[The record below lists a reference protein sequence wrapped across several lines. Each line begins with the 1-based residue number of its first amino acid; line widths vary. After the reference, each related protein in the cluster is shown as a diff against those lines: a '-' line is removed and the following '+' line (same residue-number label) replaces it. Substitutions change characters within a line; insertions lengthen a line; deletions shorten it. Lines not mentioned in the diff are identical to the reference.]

1 VVVHGQGAELHDNWV
16 TWAVRIETSPQ
27 RQAGLATGRLHA
39 GCFRM
44 PIENPEQLRQHIEL
58 AIRVELSTIP
68 PYLFAMYS
76 IEDQS
81 SNAALLIRSIVA
93 EEMLHA
99 ALATNLL
106 LAVGGSPRYG
116 GRDYMPIYPMDL
128 PHHRPPLR
136 LDLAPCSTETIQD
149 VFMRI
154 EQPQAHGAPP
164 EPDEFESLGQF
175 YHALEIG
182 LEHVDRRF
190 DVFADC
196 QANSQMSNPGYYKPV
211 TFDVGESG
219 GLLLVDDLESAVA
232 AIEIIIHQGEGLSDA
247 RWADPNH
254 KELTH
259 YHKLAQINDGKSPLG
274 TVRPLRLNPR
284 TADYPESIRV
294 ASDLFNALYR
304 GLYLILDRIFSG
316 GPDQPRAIGLL
327 YLVMGDLM
335 SRTAHFLVEQPLDD
349 GTTAAPTFEFYEFT
363 GESPLEE
370 IRVLADRAASHELD
384 LTSVRDAIEGLSLI
398 L

>member
-1 VVVHGQGAELHDNWV
+1 
-16 TWAVRIETSPQ
+16 
-27 RQAGLATGRLHA
+27 
-39 GCFRM
+39 M
-44 PIENPEQLRQHIEL
+44 PINNPEELRQHIEL

-76 IEDQS
+76 VEDQS
-81 SNAALLIRSIVA
+81 SSAALLIRSIVA

-106 LAVGGSPRYG
+106 LAVGGTPRYG
-116 GRDYMPIYPMDL
+116 GREYMPSYPMDL

-136 LDLAPCSTETIQD
+136 LDLAPCSPEAISD

-154 EQPQAHGAPP
+154 EQPELHGAPP

-182 LEHVDRRF
+182 LEYVDDRF
-190 DVFADC
+190 DVFADP
-196 QANSQMSNPGYYKPV
+196 QTRAQMSNPAYYKPV

-219 GLLLVDDLESAVA
+219 GLLLIVDVESAVE
-232 AIEIIIHQGEGLSDA
+232 AIEIIIHQGEGLSDV
-247 RWADPNH
+247 RWADPSH
-254 KELTH
+254 QELTH
-259 YHKLAQINDGKSPLG
+259 YHKLAQIHEGISPLG
-274 TVRPLRLNPR
+274 RVRPLRSNP
-284 TADYPESIRV
+284 ASVDYPEPIRIV
-294 ASDLFNALYR
+294 SDLFNALYR

-316 GPDQPRAIGLL
+316 GEDQSRAVGLL

-335 SRTAHFLVEQPLDD
+335 SRTARFLVEQELDD
-349 GTTAAPTFEFYEFT
+349 GTFAAPTFEFFEFS
-363 GESPLEE
+363 GDSPLEE
-370 IRVLADRAASHELD
+370 IRVMADRAASHSPD

>member
-1 VVVHGQGAELHDNWV
+1 
-16 TWAVRIETSPQ
+16 
-27 RQAGLATGRLHA
+27 
-39 GCFRM
+39 M
-44 PIENPEQLRQHIEL
+44 PIENPEQLREHIEL
-58 AIRVELSTIP
+58 AIRVELATIP

-81 SNAALLIRSIVA
+81 SSAALLIRSIVA

-106 LAVGGSPRYG
+106 LAVGGTPRYAG
-116 GRDYMPIYPMDL
+116 PDYMPAYPMDL

-136 LDLAPCSTETIQD
+136 LDLAPCSPQTIED

-154 EQPQAHGAPP
+154 EQPQIHGAPP

-182 LEHVDRRF
+182 LELVNDRF
-190 DVFADC
+190 DVFSDP
-196 QANSQMSNPGYYKPV
+196 QAASQMSNPSYYNPV
-211 TFDVGESG
+211 TFDVVESG
-219 GLLLVDDLESAVA
+219 GLLLISDLESAVA

-247 RWADPNH
+247 RWADPSH
-254 KELTH
+254 QELTH
-259 YHKLAQINDGKSPLG
+259 FHKLSQIHDGKSPLG
-274 TVRPLRLNPR
+274 TVRPLRRNAKSAEFP
-284 TADYPESIRV
+284 DEIRV

-304 GLYLILDRIFSG
+304 GLYLTLHRIFAG
-316 GPDQPRAIGLL
+316 EPEQPKAIGLL
-327 YLVMGDLM
+327 YLLMGDLM
-335 SRTAHFLVEQPLDD
+335 SRTAHFLVEQELDD
-349 GTTAAPTFEFYEFT
+349 GTRAAPTFEYYEFE
-363 GESPLEE
+363 GDSPLEE
-370 IRVLADRAASHELD
+370 IRVLADRAASHEPD

>member
-1 VVVHGQGAELHDNWV
+1 
-16 TWAVRIETSPQ
+16 
-27 RQAGLATGRLHA
+27 
-39 GCFRM
+39 M
-44 PIENPEQLRQHIEL
+44 PIDNPEQLRQHIEL

-68 PYLFAMYS
+68 PYLYAMYS

-81 SNAALLIRSIVA
+81 SSAALLIRSIVA

-106 LAVGGSPRYG
+106 LAVGGTPSFG
-116 GRDYMPIYPMDL
+116 GRDYMPVYPMDL

-136 LDLAPCSTETIQD
+136 LDLAPCSLQTIRD

-182 LEHVDRRF
+182 LEHVDQRF
-190 DVFADC
+190 DVFAEPQVD
-196 QANSQMSNPGYYKPV
+196 AQMSNPAYYKPV

-219 GLLLVDDLESAVA
+219 GLLLIDDLESAVA
-232 AIEIIIHQGEGLSDA
+232 AIEIIIHQGEGLSDV

-254 KELTH
+254 QELTH
-259 YHKLAQINDGKSPLG
+259 FHKLAQIHDGQSPLG
-274 TVRPLRLNPR
+274 TVRPLRRNPR
-284 TADYPESIRV
+284 TTDYPEAIRV
-294 ASDLFNALYR
+294 VSDLFNALYR
-304 GLYLILDRIFSG
+304 GVYLTLERIFSG
-316 GPDQPRAIGLL
+316 EPEQGRAIGLL

-335 SRTAHFLVEQPLDD
+335 SRTAHFLTEQPLDD
-349 GTTAAPTFEFYEFT
+349 GTSAAPTFEYYEFSET
-363 GESPLEE
+363 SPLEE
-370 IRVLADRAASHELD
+370 IRSLADRAASHEPD

>member
-1 VVVHGQGAELHDNWV
+1 
-16 TWAVRIETSPQ
+16 
-27 RQAGLATGRLHA
+27 
-39 GCFRM
+39 M

-106 LAVGGSPRYG
+106 LAVGGTPRYS
-116 GRDYMPIYPMDL
+116 GRDYMPTYPMDL
-128 PHHRPPLR
+128 PHHQPPLK
-136 LDLAPCSTETIQD
+136 LDLAPCSPETIQD

-182 LEHVDRRF
+182 LELVNERFEVFVDPQEG
-190 DVFADC
+190 A
-196 QANSQMSNPGYYKPV
+196 QMSNPAYYTPV

-219 GLLLVDDLESAVA
+219 GLLLINDLESAVA

-254 KELTH
+254 QELTH
-259 YHKLAQINDGKSPLG
+259 YHKLAQIRDGESPLG
-274 TVRPLRLNPR
+274 SVRSLRRNPR
-284 TADYPESIRV
+284 TADYYPETIRV
-294 ASDLFNALYR
+294 VSNLFNALYR

-327 YLVMGDLM
+327 YVVMGDLM
-335 SRTAHFLVEQPLDD
+335 SRTAHFLVEQQLED
-349 GTTAAPTFEFYEFT
+349 GTCAAPTFEYFEFT
-363 GESPLEE
+363 EGSPLEE
-370 IRVLADRAASHELD
+370 IRALADRAASQEPD

>member
-1 VVVHGQGAELHDNWV
+1 
-16 TWAVRIETSPQ
+16 
-27 RQAGLATGRLHA
+27 
-39 GCFRM
+39 M
-44 PIENPEQLRQHIEL
+44 PIENPEQLREHIEL

-68 PYLFAMYS
+68 PYLYAMYS

-81 SNAALLIRSIVA
+81 SSSALLIRSIVA
-93 EEMLHA
+93 EEMLHV

-106 LAVGGSPRYG
+106 LAAGGTPRFG
-116 GRDYMPIYPMDL
+116 GREYIPVYPMDL

-136 LDLAPCSTETIQD
+136 LDLAPCSPETIRD

-154 EQPQAHGAPP
+154 EQPQVHGAPP

-182 LEHVDRRF
+182 LEHVDERF
-190 DVFADC
+190 DVFATP
-196 QANSQMSNPGYYKPV
+196 QPSAQMSDSAYYKPV

-219 GLLLVDDLESAVA
+219 GLLLIDDLKSAVA
-232 AIEIIIHQGEGLSDA
+232 AIEIIIHQGEGLSDV
-247 RWADPNH
+247 RWADPDH

-259 YHKLAQINDGKSPLG
+259 YHKLAQIHDGKSPLG
-274 TVRPLRLNPR
+274 AVRPLRRNPR
-284 TADYPESIRV
+284 TAEYPDPVRLV
-294 ASDLFNALYR
+294 SDLFNALYR
-304 GLYLILDRIFSG
+304 GIYLILERLFSG
-316 GPDQPRAIGLL
+316 EPEQSRAVGLL

-335 SRTAHFLVEQPLDD
+335 SRTAHFLVEQQLAD
-349 GTTAAPTFEFYEFT
+349 GSCAAPTFEYYEFT
-363 GESPLEE
+363 EASPLEE
-370 IRVLADRAASHELD
+370 IRALADRAASHEPE

>member
-1 VVVHGQGAELHDNWV
+1 
-16 TWAVRIETSPQ
+16 
-27 RQAGLATGRLHA
+27 
-39 GCFRM
+39 M
-44 PIENPEQLRQHIEL
+44 PIENPEQLREHLEL

-81 SNAALLIRSIVA
+81 SRSALLIRSIVA

-106 LAVGGSPRYG
+106 LAVGGKPRFA
-116 GRDYMPIYPMDL
+116 GRDYMPTYPMDL

-136 LDLAPCSTETIQD
+136 LDLAPCTSETIRD

-154 EQPQAHGAPP
+154 EQPEVHGAPP
-164 EPDEFESLGQF
+164 EPDEYESLGQF

-182 LEHVDRRF
+182 LKLVDDRF
-190 DVFADC
+190 DVFADP
-196 QANSQMSNPGYYKPV
+196 QPEAQMSNPAYYKPV

-219 GLLLVDDLESAVA
+219 GLLLVEDLETAID

-254 KELTH
+254 QELTH
-259 YHKLAQINDGKSPLG
+259 FHKLAQIDEGVSALG
-274 TVRPLRLNPR
+274 PVRPVRKNPSS
-284 TADYPESIRV
+284 ADYPEPIRT
-294 ASDLFNALYR
+294 ASELFNALYR

-316 GPDQPRAIGLL
+316 DGEQPRAIGLL
-327 YLVMGDLM
+327 YVVMGDLM
-335 SRTAHFLVEQPLDD
+335 SRTAHFLVDQELDD
-349 GTTAAPTFEFYEFT
+349 GTFAAPTFEYFEFK

-370 IRVLADRAASHELD
+370 IRELADEAAAHEPD